1 MLIIF
6 MTITGIIMILI
17 IIMIM
22 TIIITI
28 STIIIVTIVTTLTN
42 ADYIQYRVILARWA
56 VLLSEAR

>member
-1 MLIIF
+1 
-6 MTITGIIMILI
+6 
-17 IIMIM
+17 MIM

-28 STIIIVTIVTTLTN
+28 STIITVTIITTLTN